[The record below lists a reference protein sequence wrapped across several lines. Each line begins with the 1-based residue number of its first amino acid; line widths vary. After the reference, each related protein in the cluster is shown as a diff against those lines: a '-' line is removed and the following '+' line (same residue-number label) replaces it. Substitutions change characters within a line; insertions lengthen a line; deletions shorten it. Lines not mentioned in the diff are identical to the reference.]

1 MLEWLLAPI
10 DPSRPHVVG
19 FAISWHG
26 RMMVLAWG
34 FLVPLGIVV
43 ARFCKITPQQDWP
56 RELDNK
62 AWWRGHLAFQYAGG
76 VATVLALGLI
86 LLRPEVAKDS
96 GPHRVVGWI
105 VAGLATVQF
114 LAGWLRGTKGG
125 PTAPAPD
132 GSWFGDHYEM
142 TRRRILFEYVHK
154 TTGYLL
160 ILLATAAI
168 LTGLW
173 VANALVWIWVALAVW
188 WSVLILGFARLQRSG
203 YAVDTYQAIW
213 GPDSRHP
220 GNNLKPIGWGIRR
233 RR

>member
-105 VAGLATVQF
+105 VAGLAAVQF

-125 PTAPAPD
+125 PTAPTPD
-132 GSWFGDHYEM
+132 GSRGPLQHDAAAKRSRGSAWS
-142 TRRRILFEYVHK
+142 TRRP
-154 TTGYLL
+154 
-160 ILLATAAI
+160 
-168 LTGLW
+168 
-173 VANALVWIWVALAVW
+173 
-188 WSVLILGFARLQRSG
+188 ARPTSRPARSRPRVRSG
-203 YAVDTYQAIW
+203 LPPQRAKSTGTRWTCGHA
-213 GPDSRHP
+213 
-220 GNNLKPIGWGIRR
+220 RR
-233 RR
+233 GCAEGAMR